1 MNGLNGFI
9 KLHRQLINWGWYQNT
24 NTKTV
29 FIHLLLTANYTPK
42 VWQGIRIERG
52 QLITSYKNL
61 STQLGLSI
69 QNVRTAFAN
78 LQKTG
83 DITTKPTNK
92 YNLVTLVNYRVYQEN
107 ENETN
112 NQTNKQS
119 TSQLTNNQQQHKNNK
134 KKEKKNK
141 SKENDF
147 FNDLPTETNP
157 ADKRQNKALPFDVVT
172 ASETLAAAD
181 PEQIKQAVKNI
192 YQIEITDDQ
201 IKKAAFSYCTVAV
214 AQYDKY
220 KGIRKHEKLINLFI
234 EWIPKNIKYNNQP
247 KPNRAGGQ
255 TVDDLKE
262 YFKNNYSKRWNLAN
276 VDRKK
281 NDLKNF
287 SDWLPRLIELK
298 KELKNDTL
306 NEIILFYIIFR
317 HLGETINGTPNP
329 ERRLKSFKNWFYK
342 LSDYNQ
348 RKGDIKKILL
358 KKADKERI

>member
-1 MNGLNGFI
+1 
-9 KLHRQLINWGWYQNT
+9 
-24 NTKTV
+24 
-29 FIHLLLTANYTPK
+29 
-42 VWQGIRIERG
+42 
-52 QLITSYKNL
+52 
-61 STQLGLSI
+61 
-69 QNVRTAFAN
+69 
-78 LQKTG
+78 
-83 DITTKPTNK
+83 
-92 YNLVTLVNYRVYQEN
+92 
-107 ENETN
+107 
-112 NQTNKQS
+112 
-119 TSQLTNNQQQHKNNK
+119 
-134 KKEKKNK
+134 
-141 SKENDF
+141 
-147 FNDLPTETNP
+147 
-157 ADKRQNKALPFDVVT
+157 
-172 ASETLAAAD
+172 LAAAD

-201 IKKAAFSYCTVAV
+201 IRRAAFSFSTVAV

-220 KGIRKHEKLINLFI
+220 RGIRQHEKLINLFI
-234 EWIPKNIKYNNQP
+234 DWIPKNIKYNNQP

-262 YFKNNYSKRWNLAN
+262 YFINNYSKRWNLAN

-281 NDLKNF
+281 NDLKLF

-329 ERRLKSFKNWFYK
+329 ERRLKSFKNWFNK

-358 KKADKERI
+358 KKADNERI

>member
-1 MNGLNGFI
+1 MNGFI
-9 KLHRQLINWGWYQNT
+9 KLHRQFILWEWYHNN
-24 NTKTV
+24 NTKVV
-29 FIHLLLTANYTPK
+29 FLHLLLTANFK
-42 VWQGIRIERG
+42 DKRWQGITIKRG
-52 QLITSYKNL
+52 QLVISKAKL
-61 STQLGLSI
+61 GQKLGLSI
-69 QNVRTAFAN
+69 QQIKTAFSN
-78 LQKTG
+78 LRTTG
-83 DITTKPTNK
+83 EITNKATNK
-92 YNLVTLVNYRVYQEN
+92 YTIVTICKYDTYQSFEN
-107 ENETN
+107 P
-112 NQTNKQS
+112 
-119 TSQLTNNQQQHKNNK
+119 NNQQNNQRTTNNPTNEQPQLKKDKN
-134 KKEKKNK
+134 KERINK
-141 SKENDF
+141 SKESEF
-147 FNDLPTETNP
+147 FNNLPTETNP
-157 ADKRQNKALPFDVVT
+157 ADKRKNKALPFDVVT

-201 IKKAAFSYCTVAV
+201 INRAAFSFSTVAV

-220 KGIRKHEKLINLFI
+220 KGIRQHEKLINLFI
-234 EWIPKNIKYNNQP
+234 DWIPKNIKYNNQP

-262 YFKNNYSKRWNLAN
+262 YFTNNYSKRWNLVN

-281 NDLKNF
+281 NDLKLF

-329 ERRLKSFKNWFYK
+329 ERRLKSFKNWFHK

-358 KKADKERI
+358 KKADNERI